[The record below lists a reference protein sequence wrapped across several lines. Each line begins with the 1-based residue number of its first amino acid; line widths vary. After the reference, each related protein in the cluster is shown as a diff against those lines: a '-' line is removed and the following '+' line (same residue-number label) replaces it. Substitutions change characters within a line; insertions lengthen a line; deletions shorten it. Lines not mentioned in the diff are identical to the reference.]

1 MRRSILLTLLALGA
15 VLTAIGGTG
24 LFAALSDTARTG
36 TNSAR
41 TAALPG
47 SADLQLATATTSS
60 GATVCGTFSEDLTT
74 GFFTFADVKAGSFQP
89 ARNFCLKNLGSR
101 TVSVSALVESLTDV
115 DVACTGDEAASGDT
129 TCGTNQAGELSPL
142 VNLTYIHLDCA
153 AQVILDGPSPSGK
166 LNTMTTAKAL
176 GTLAPNAVGCYRADL
191 FYSDDGSVNVQ
202 KAQSDEITWRFAFT
216 GQA

>member
-1 MRRSILLTLLALGA
+1 MRRSILLTFLALGA

-36 TNSAR
+36 TNSVR
-41 TAALPG
+41 TASLPG

-74 GFFTFADVKAGSFQP
+74 GLFTATDVKAGTFQP
-89 ARNFCLKNLGSR
+89 MRSFCLKNLGSR
-101 TVSVSALVESLTDV
+101 TVTVSAMVESLTDV
-115 DVACTGDEAASGDT
+115 DVDCTGDEAASGDT
-129 TCGTNQAGELSPL
+129 TCGTNQAGELSAL
-142 VNLTYIHLDCA
+142 VNLQYLVTDCN
-153 AQVILDGPSPSGK
+153 AQTILNSPPPNGK
-166 LNTMTTAKAL
+166 LNTMTTAKPL

-191 FYSDDGSVNVQ
+191 FYPDDGSVNVQ